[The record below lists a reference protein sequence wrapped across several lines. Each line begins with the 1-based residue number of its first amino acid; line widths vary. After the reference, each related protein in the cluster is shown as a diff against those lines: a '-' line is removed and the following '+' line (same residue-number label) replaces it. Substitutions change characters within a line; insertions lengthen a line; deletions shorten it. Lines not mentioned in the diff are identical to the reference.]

1 MAEFLLRSLTI
12 VASGLLVIQT
22 LRFRKLIVD
31 WTAATSVVWLAVA
44 AGFVSVAAMCSL
56 PAVGPGP
63 GWCGTLHYLAAILL
77 LTPAICTLG
86 ARRPGAGPWQWFV
99 VLPMILV
106 LLWPVLTQAIDTG
119 GRTPVELSNPQLC
132 GFVLAAVM
140 GFGPSVGTPAAAPTL
155 LRIAAVIVALLPV
168 RTSAAWAG
176 SFAAVV
182 PLLLLCELALLRSR
196 VCATLD
202 RLHQAVSLHD
212 RTREIWLLFLTLY
225 GSVWPRRVLDR
236 ISQFERGERWTVTL
250 REDGFHAH
258 SGAVPRDEELQ
269 KPLEAF
275 RWLLSRFV
283 TSDWMNREFE
293 RNAGANQAQG

>member
-1 MAEFLLRSLTI
+1 MAEFILRCTMIAAGSLL
-12 VASGLLVIQT
+12 LLQT
-22 LRFRKLIVD
+22 LRFRKLIAG
-31 WTAATSVVWLAVA
+31 WTVATSVSWLAVA
-44 AGFVSVAAMCSL
+44 AGSTAVSAASSL
-56 PAVGPGP
+56 PLLGLGP
-63 GWCGTLHYLAAILL
+63 GWSGTIQYLAAILL

-140 GFGPSVGTPAAAPTL
+140 GFGPALGTPAAGPTL

-168 RTSAAWAG
+168 RTSAAWAENL
-176 SFAAVV
+176 AAVV

-283 TSDWMNREFE
+283 TSDWMNEQFE
-293 RNAGANQAQG
+293 RSAEADQA